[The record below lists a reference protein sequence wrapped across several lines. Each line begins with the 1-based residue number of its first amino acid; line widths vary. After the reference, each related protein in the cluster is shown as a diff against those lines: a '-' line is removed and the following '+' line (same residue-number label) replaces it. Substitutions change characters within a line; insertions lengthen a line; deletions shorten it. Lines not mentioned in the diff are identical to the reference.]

1 MSGMSGTNKRRW
13 VQFRL
18 RTFFALNV
26 LISVY
31 FASYV
36 ALVQRVN
43 YVDRGFSGI
52 VVSGYRAPGYRFC
65 EPIARIVFWPA
76 AWLDRQLRPDY
87 WGPYS
92 DFN

>member
-1 MSGMSGTNKRRW
+1 MSGTNKLRW

-18 RTFFALNV
+18 RTLFALNV
-26 LISVY
+26 LVAMY

-36 ALVQRVN
+36 ALVQPN
-43 YVDRGFSGI
+43 TYVDESFLGM
-52 VVSGYRAPGYRFC
+52 VASGYRAPGYRFC

-76 AWLDRQLRPDY
+76 AWLDQQLRPDY

-92 DFN
+92 DFD